1 MTEMT
6 DAIQKLIA
14 VFKPHCSDCS
24 TLMEL
29 SEVVADWKRW
39 RASRDLFNRI
49 RTKVLANKPLS
60 ESLGAQYTFEELCA
74 KTLHNISR
82 AGPPF
87 DEDSAYYI
95 IPSAI
100 ESSRQLNISDSEVVR
115 IIVPERKSTVACAL
129 HHNVPSG
136 NQLSCH
142 AVFI

>member
-1 MTEMT
+1 MTNIT

-14 VFKPHCSDCS
+14 LFKPHSSDCS

-49 RTKVLANKPLS
+49 RKKALANKPLS
-60 ESLGAQYTFEELCA
+60 KSLGAQYTFEELCA

-95 IPSAI
+95 VPSAI
-100 ESSRQLNISDSEVVR
+100 VLARALNIDDSEVVR
-115 IIVPERKSTVACAL
+115 IVVPK
-129 HHNVPSG
+129 
-136 NQLSCH
+136 
-142 AVFI
+142 